1 MKLTVRVMIAGR
13 EIDQIECPPQDSSDP
28 LLIRYRRRNW
38 RVEEGCIHVD
48 ALPTIPMLPDAEA
61 EIDILER
68 LNLIASPLPNRL
80 IDCTVL
86 LRSEF
91 PYLGDAAILAVATLA
106 QLGMGLLAEE
116 TLLDFLDI
124 HSAVSP
130 LGNDPFVDSRVVP
143 STQLEVSASADTMIP
158 TSDAEESDEWT
169 LDWLPQQGWKAPE
182 QDDTDLRS
190 LAGQTQSQIGA
201 HSVEDSGVYVIDFGE
216 LQDSDAW
223 KVVIPETSQPARTQ
237 SSSDSPLGLL
247 RESESS
253 SSAPREQVSPRTSSL
268 PAQHLSFIAEKTT
281 LLGDTAL
288 EVLRYFA
295 DNPEDKSSHAES
307 VTGYSRGVINGL
319 LNGSL
324 SRFVQKTS
332 SGGWSC
338 HSWVPDVLAV
348 IDANR

>member
-1 MKLTVRVMIAGR
+1 
-13 EIDQIECPPQDSSDP
+13 
-28 LLIRYRRRNW
+28 
-38 RVEEGCIHVD
+38 
-48 ALPTIPMLPDAEA
+48 MLPDAEA
-61 EIDILER
+61 EIGILER
-68 LNLIASPLPNRL
+68 LKLIANPLPERL

-91 PYLGDAAILAVATLA
+91 PYLGDAAILAIATLA
-106 QLGMGLLAEE
+106 QLGMDLLAKE
-116 TLLDFLDI
+116 TLLDFLDL
-124 HSAVSP
+124 HSDVSP
-130 LGNDPFVDSRVVP
+130 SGNDPFVDIKVVP
-143 STQLEVSASADTMIP
+143 STQLEVSASTDTMNL
-158 TSDAEESDEWT
+158 TSDAEYSDEWT

-182 QDDTDLRS
+182 QDDTELRS

-201 HSVEDSGVYVIDFGE
+201 QAVETSGAYVIDFGE
-216 LQDSDAW
+216 LQDSDDW
-223 KVVIPETSQPARTQ
+223 KVVIPETSRPASTQ
-237 SSSDSPLGLL
+237 SFSDSSLGLL
-247 RESESS
+247 WESESS
-253 SSAPREQVSPRTSSL
+253 SSAPREQVLPRTSSL
-268 PAQHLSFIAEKTT
+268 PAQHLSFIAEKTA

-307 VTGYSRGVINGL
+307 VTGCSRGVINGL

-338 HSWVPDVLAV
+338 HSWVPDVLAL